1 MKRATIQTVYDW
13 INDIAPFTGQ
23 EEFDN
28 SGLQAGKPDDP
39 VRRILLA
46 LDITPGVVSEARK
59 LGCELIISH
68 HPLIF
73 SPIASLRQDQYV
85 PRILLLLMQ
94 GGIGLI
100 SAHTNLDRS
109 LYSGSMAVAKRF
121 NLRDVRQ
128 ADDYTVVGNLP
139 EMLPAVEV
147 QALLSQS
154 LKSTV
159 VRYGEAGS
167 EIRTLA
173 IACGAYSE
181 GFRAAKALGADAFLT
196 GEVRHHH
203 AVEAADTNLVLFEGG
218 HWATEN
224 VMLEEI
230 SLGLQ
235 SRLNALDYLVQAHV
249 SRQIPYVRE

>member
-109 LYSGSMAVAKRF
+109 LSSGSMAVAKRF

-128 ADDYTVVGNLP
+128 ADDYTVV
-139 EMLPAVEV
+139 
-147 QALLSQS
+147 
-154 LKSTV
+154 
-159 VRYGEAGS
+159 
-167 EIRTLA
+167 
-173 IACGAYSE
+173 
-181 GFRAAKALGADAFLT
+181 
-196 GEVRHHH
+196 
-203 AVEAADTNLVLFEGG
+203 
-218 HWATEN
+218 
-224 VMLEEI
+224 
-230 SLGLQ
+230 
-235 SRLNALDYLVQAHV
+235 
-249 SRQIPYVRE
+249 